1 MIIIRIVERIQ
12 LVLVFTGINH
22 GVYAGHRTSIIL
34 EEDFWD
40 ALEECAHDRELCI
53 DSIVTDAEKA
63 FPEMSRTAAVRM
75 FLLEHFRTKAEDTD
89 PIH

>member
-1 MIIIRIVERIQ
+1 MA
-12 LVLVFTGINH
+12 LDFH
-22 GVYAGHRTSIIL
+22 GGSMSSSKSRKNVYAGHRTSIIL
-34 EEDFWD
+34 EEDFWE

>member
-1 MIIIRIVERIQ
+1 MALDFNGCSMSSSKSRK
-12 LVLVFTGINH
+12 N
-22 GVYAGHRTSIIL
+22 VYAGHRTSIIL
-34 EEDFWD
+34 EDDFWD

>member
-1 MIIIRIVERIQ
+1 MALDFNGGSMSSSKSRK
-12 LVLVFTGINH
+12 N
-22 GVYAGHRTSIIL
+22 VYAGHRTSIIL

-75 FLLEHFRTKAEDTD
+75 YLLEHFRTKAEDTD
-89 PIH
+89 PMH

>member
-1 MIIIRIVERIQ
+1 M
-12 LVLVFTGINH
+12 VLDIHRGNM
-22 GVYAGHRTSIIL
+22 GSSKSRKNVYAGHRTSIIL

-53 DSIVTDAEKA
+53 DTIVTDAEKA

-75 FLLEHFRTKAEDTD
+75 FLLEHFRAKADD
-89 PIH
+89 PNSVH

>member
-1 MIIIRIVERIQ
+1 MGLEYTRGTMGSSKSRK
-12 LVLVFTGINH
+12 N
-22 GVYAGHRTSIIL
+22 VYAGHRTSIIL

-53 DSIVTDAEKA
+53 DTIVTDAEKA

-75 FLLEHFRTKAEDTD
+75 FLLEHFRAKAEDTD
-89 PIH
+89 PLH

>member
-1 MIIIRIVERIQ
+1 MALDFNGGSMSSSKSRK
-12 LVLVFTGINH
+12 N
-22 GVYAGHRTSIIL
+22 VYAGHRTSIIL

>member
-1 MIIIRIVERIQ
+1 MALDFNGGSMSSSKSRK
-12 LVLVFTGINH
+12 N
-22 GVYAGHRTSIIL
+22 VYAGHRTSIIL

-89 PIH
+89 PMH

>member
-1 MIIIRIVERIQ
+1 MALDFNGVSMSSSKSRK
-12 LVLVFTGINH
+12 N
-22 GVYAGHRTSIIL
+22 VYAGHRTSIIL

>member
-1 MIIIRIVERIQ
+1 MALDFNRGGMSSSKSRK
-12 LVLVFTGINH
+12 N
-22 GVYAGHRTSIIL
+22 VYAGHRTSIIL

-75 FLLEHFRTKAEDTD
+75 FLLEHFRTKAEEND